1 MTLESLRILS
11 KGNIGMSKPRWWD
24 HLGSTAHAGVAANSG
39 DIQIRRRGTALH
51 HDVNHLEHLG
61 KLIEE
66 VLWSRMLNL
75 SRYKY
80 YKDVCW

>member
-11 KGNIGMSKPRWWD
+11 KGNIGMPKPRWWD
-24 HLGSTAHAGVAANSG
+24 HLGSTTHAGVAANSG
-39 DIQIRRRGTALH
+39 DIQIRLRDTALYY
-51 HDVNHLEHLG
+51 DVNHLEYLG
-61 KLIEE
+61 KLIKE

-80 YKDVCW
+80 HKDVRW